1 MTESIFA
8 VDNFWLALLLK
19 LLAVVVFFL
28 VAPLI
33 AGYQEH
39 KVMAF
44 MQNRLG
50 PMEAGPFGSLQLVA
64 DGIKFIQKEDI
75 IPAAADKRVFAAAP
89 GVVLIPTLLM
99 IVVIPLS
106 PGGFAEALDVGIF
119 FALAVSSVS
128 VVGVM
133 MAAWASASKYSLIG
147 GIREAAQ
154 LIAYEIPLFLAAAAV
169 VMQAGTMSL
178 PGIVEAQAEFTA
190 FGIPVPYAVPQAIGL
205 LLFSIAA
212 LAELNRPPFDMPI
225 ADSEVIAGHMTEYSG
240 LRFAFFLLTEFG
252 GMVVFSA
259 LITVLY
265 LGGWYIWPGIP
276 MPENDILA
284 NLLGFGV
291 SMAKILGLVFVMT
304 WLRSTY
310 PRLRED
316 QLQRF
321 AWTILIPLAILQL
334 VVVAIFKV
342 VG

>member
-1 MTESIFA
+1 MESVLA
-8 VDNFWLALLLK
+8 LDNFWLALLLK
-19 LLAVVVFFL
+19 LAGCVVFFL
-28 VAPLI
+28 TIPLV

-50 PMEAGPFGSLQLVA
+50 PMEAGPFGALQLVA

-75 IPAAADKRVFAAAP
+75 RPATADKWVFNLAP

-106 PGGFAEALDVGIF
+106 PGGFAEALEIGIF

-133 MAAWASASKYSLIG
+133 MAAWGSASKYSLIG
-147 GIREAAQ
+147 GLREAAQ
-154 LIAYEIPLFLAAAAV
+154 LIAYEIPLFLAAAAI
-169 VMQAGTMSL
+169 VMQAGTMSMV
-178 PGIVEAQAEFTA
+178 GIVEAQANYTA
-190 FGIPVPYAVPQAIGL
+190 FGIPVPYAVPQVIGL
-205 LLFSIAA
+205 FVFSCAV

-240 LRFAFFLLTEFG
+240 LRFAFFLLTEFA

-259 LITVLY
+259 FIVVMY

-276 MPENDILA
+276 MPDNALLA
-284 NLLGFGV
+284 NLLGTVVTLG
-291 SMAKILGLVFVMT
+291 KILLLVGVMT
-304 WLRSTY
+304 WLRSTF

-316 QLQRF
+316 QLQKF
-321 AWTILIPLAILQL
+321 AWTVMIPLAILQI

-342 VG
+342 VA

>member
-1 MTESIFA
+1 MESIFA
-8 VDNFWLALLLK
+8 FDSFWLSLLLK

-28 VAPLI
+28 TAPLI

-75 IPAAADKRVFAAAP
+75 VPAAADPWVFRLAP

-99 IVVIPLS
+99 IAVIPLS
-106 PGGFAEALDVGIF
+106 PGGFAEALDIGLF

-133 MAAWASASKYSLIG
+133 MAAWGSASKYSLLG

-154 LIAYEIPLFLAAAAV
+154 LIAYEIPLFIAAAAV

-178 PGIVEAQAEFTA
+178 VGIVEAQASYTA
-190 FGIPVPYAVPQAIGL
+190 FGIPVPYAVPQFIGL
-205 LLFSIAA
+205 LVFSIAA

-252 GMVVFSA
+252 GMVVYSA
-259 LITVLY
+259 FITVMF
-265 LGGWYIWPGIP
+265 LGGWYIWPGVP
-276 MPENDILA
+276 LPDNAILA
-284 NLLGFGV
+284 NLVGFAV

-321 AWTILIPLAILQL
+321 AWTFLIPLAILQL
-334 VVVAIFKV
+334 IVVAVFKV
-342 VG
+342 VA

>member
-1 MTESIFA
+1 MTESLFA
-8 VDNFWLALLLK
+8 LDSFWLSLLLK
-19 LLAVVVFFL
+19 LLAVVAFFL
-28 VAPLI
+28 VAPLV

-44 MQNRLG
+44 MQDRLG
-50 PMEAGPFGSLQLVA
+50 PMHAGPFGSLQLVA

-75 IPAAADKRVFAAAP
+75 IPAAADRKVFAAAP
-89 GVVLIPTLLM
+89 GVVLIPTLIM
-99 IVVIPLS
+99 IVVLPLS
-106 PGGFAEALDVGIF
+106 PGGFAEAFDVGIF
-119 FALAVSSVS
+119 LALAVSSVS

-154 LIAYEIPLFLAAAAV
+154 LIAYEIPLFIAAAAV

-178 PGIVEAQAEFTA
+178 VGIVEAQYSYTA
-190 FGIPVPYAVPQAIGL
+190 FGVPVPFAVPQAIGL
-205 LLFSIAA
+205 LLFAIAS

-252 GMVVFSA
+252 GMVVYSA
-259 LITVLY
+259 LITVLF
-265 LGGWYIWPGIP
+265 LGGWYLWPGVP
-276 MPENDILA
+276 LPDNALLA
-284 NLLGFGV
+284 NVLGFV
-291 SMAKILGLVFVMT
+291 ISMAKILGLVFVMT
-304 WLRSTY
+304 WLRSSY

-321 AWTILIPLAILQL
+321 SWTILIPLAILQL

-342 VG
+342 VA

>member
-1 MTESIFA
+1 MESIFA
-8 VDNFWLALLLK
+8 FDSFWLSLLLK
-19 LLAVVVFFL
+19 LVAVIVFFL
-28 VAPLI
+28 TAPLI

-75 IPAAADKRVFAAAP
+75 IPAKADKWVFSAAP
-89 GVVLIPTLLM
+89 GVVLVPTLLM
-99 IVVIPLS
+99 IAVIPLS
-106 PGGFAEALDVGIF
+106 PGGFAEALDVGLF

-133 MAAWASASKYSLIG
+133 MAAWASASKYALIG

-154 LIAYEIPLFLAAAAV
+154 LIAYEIPLFIAAAAV

-178 PGIVEAQAEFTA
+178 VGIVEAQAGYTA
-190 FGIPVPYAVPQAIGL
+190 FGIPVPYAVPQVLGL
-205 LLFSIAA
+205 LIFSIAA

-252 GMVVFSA
+252 GMVVYSA
-259 LITVLY
+259 LITVMY
-265 LGGWYIWPGIP
+265 LGGYHIWPGVP
-276 MPENDILA
+276 MPDNAILA
-284 NLLGFGV
+284 NVLGLVV
-291 SMAKILGLVFVMT
+291 SVGKILGLVFVMT
-304 WLRSTY
+304 WLRSTF

-321 AWTILIPLAILQL
+321 SWTVLIPLSILQL
-334 VVVAIFKV
+334 VIIAIFKV
-342 VG
+342 VA

>member
-1 MTESIFA
+1 MAESIFA
-8 VDNFWLALLLK
+8 LDSFWLSLILK
-19 LLAVVVFFL
+19 LVAVVAFFL

-50 PMEAGPFGSLQLVA
+50 PMEAGPFGALQLVA

-75 IPAAADKRVFAAAP
+75 IPAAADKRVFSAAP
-89 GVVLIPTLLM
+89 GVVLIPTLIM
-99 IVVIPLS
+99 IAVLPLS
-106 PGGFAEALDVGIF
+106 PGGFAEDLDVGIF
-119 FALAVSSVS
+119 FALAVSSVG

-154 LIAYEIPLFLAAAAV
+154 LIAYEIPLFIAAAAV

-178 PGIVEAQAEFTA
+178 VGIVNAQADFTA

-205 LLFSIAA
+205 VIFGIAA

-252 GMVVFSA
+252 GMVVYSA
-259 LITVLY
+259 LMVVLF
-265 LGGWYIWPGIP
+265 LGGWNIWPGVP
-276 MPENDILA
+276 LPDNAILA
-284 NLLGFGV
+284 NLIGFGV
-291 SMAKILGLVFVMT
+291 SMVKILGLVFVMT

-321 AWTILIPLAILQL
+321 AWTVMIPLAILQL
-334 VVVAIFKV
+334 IVTAIGKV
-342 VG
+342 IA

>member
-1 MTESIFA
+1 MESIFA
-8 VDNFWLALLLK
+8 LDSFWLSLVLK
-19 LLAVVVFFL
+19 LVAVVGFFL
-28 VAPLI
+28 TAPLI

-44 MQNRLG
+44 MQDRLG
-50 PMEAGPFGSLQLVA
+50 PMEAGPYGSLQLVA

-75 IPAAADKRVFAAAP
+75 IPAAADRWVFAAAP

-154 LIAYEIPLFLAAAAV
+154 LIAYEIPLFIAAAAV

-178 PGIVEAQAEFTA
+178 VGIVEAQHDFTA
-190 FGIPVPYAVPQAIGL
+190 FGIPVPYAVPQALGL
-205 LLFSIAA
+205 LLFAIAS

-252 GMVVFSA
+252 GMVVYAA
-259 LITVLY
+259 LITVMF
-265 LGGWYIWPGIP
+265 LGGWYLWPGVP
-276 MPENDILA
+276 LPENALLA
-284 NLLGFGV
+284 NVLGLV
-291 SMAKILGLVFVMT
+291 ISMAKILGLVFVMT

-321 AWTILIPLAILQL
+321 SWTVLIPLAILQL
-334 VVVAIFKV
+334 VVVAVFKV
-342 VG
+342 VA

>member
-1 MTESIFA
+1 MESIFA
-8 VDNFWLALLLK
+8 LDNYWLGLVLK
-19 LLAVVVFFL
+19 LLAVIVFFL

-39 KVMAF
+39 KAMAF

-75 IPAAADKRVFAAAP
+75 IPAAADRKVFAVAP
-89 GVVLIPTLLM
+89 GVVLVPALLM
-99 IVVIPLS
+99 VVVLPLS
-106 PGGFAEALDVGIF
+106 PGGFAEAFDVGVF
-119 FALAVSSVS
+119 YALAVSSVS

-147 GIREAAQ
+147 GLREAAQ
-154 LIAYEIPLFLAAAAV
+154 LIAYEIPLFIAAAAV

-178 PGIVEAQAEFTA
+178 VGIVEAQADFTA
-190 FGIPVPYAVPQAIGL
+190 FGIPVPYAVPQFIGL
-205 LLFSIAA
+205 LLFAIAA

-252 GMVVFSA
+252 GMVVYSA
-259 LITVLY
+259 LMTVLF

-276 MPENDILA
+276 MPDNDILA
-284 NLLGFGV
+284 NLLGFVV
-291 SMAKILGLVFVMT
+291 SMTKILGLVFVMT

-321 AWTILIPLAILQL
+321 AWTILIPLAIVQL

-342 VG
+342 VA

>member
-1 MTESIFA
+1 MIESIFA
-8 VDNFWLALLLK
+8 FDSYWLSLLLK
-19 LLAVVVFFL
+19 LVAVVIFFL
-28 VAPLI
+28 TLPLL

-75 IPAAADKRVFAAAP
+75 IPAAADKWVFSLAP

-99 IVVIPLS
+99 IVVIPMS
-106 PGGFAEALDVGIF
+106 PGGFAEALDVGLF

-133 MAAWASASKYSLIG
+133 MAAWASASKYALLG

-154 LIAYEIPLFLAAAAV
+154 LIAYEIPLFIAAAAV
-169 VMQAGTMSL
+169 VMQAGTMSMV
-178 PGIVEAQAEFTA
+178 GIVEAQAGYAA
-190 FGIPVPYAVPQAIGL
+190 FGIPVPYAVPQVLGL
-205 LLFSIAA
+205 LIFAIAA

-252 GMVVFSA
+252 GMVVYSA
-259 LITVLY
+259 FITVMF
-265 LGGWYIWPGIP
+265 LGGWYLWPGVP
-276 MPENDILA
+276 LPDNAILA
-284 NLLGFGV
+284 NLLGFAI

-321 AWTILIPLAILQL
+321 SWTVLIPLAILQL
-334 VVVAIFKV
+334 VVIAIFKV
-342 VG
+342 VA

>member
-1 MTESIFA
+1 MESVLA
-8 VDNFWLALLLK
+8 LDNFWISLILK
-19 LLAVVVFFL
+19 LVGCVAFFL
-28 VAPLI
+28 TIPLV

-64 DGIKFIQKEDI
+64 DGLKFIQKEDI
-75 IPAAADKRVFAAAP
+75 VPARADRWVFSMAP

-147 GIREAAQ
+147 GLREAAQ

-169 VMQAGTMSL
+169 VMQAGTMSMV
-178 PGIVEAQAEFTA
+178 GIVEAQHDFTA
-190 FGIPVPYAVPQAIGL
+190 FGIPVPFAVPQAIGL
-205 LLFSIAA
+205 LVFSMAV

-240 LRFAFFLLTEFG
+240 LRFAFFLLTEFA

-259 LITVLY
+259 FIVVMY
-265 LGGWYIWPGIP
+265 LGGWYLWPGVP
-276 MPENDILA
+276 LPSNEVVA
-284 NLLGFGV
+284 NLLGIAITLG
-291 SMAKILGLVFVMT
+291 KILALVGVMT

-316 QLQRF
+316 QLQKF
-321 AWTILIPLAILQL
+321 AWTILIPLAILQI

-342 VG
+342 VA